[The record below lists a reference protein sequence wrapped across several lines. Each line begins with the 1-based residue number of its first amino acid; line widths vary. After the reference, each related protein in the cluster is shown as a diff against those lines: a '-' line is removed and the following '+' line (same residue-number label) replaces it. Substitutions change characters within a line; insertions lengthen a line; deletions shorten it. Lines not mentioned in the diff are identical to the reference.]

1 MFSLQHCMHIL
12 VDLSHCSLKWWI
24 NLLNLRCYFVL
35 AVGLHTVIQ
44 IRHSCFYFNHT
55 CMFLLAFHIASWS
68 DALFKNKWRCY
79 FSLAVELHIITQ
91 FEIHVLTSITLVYF
105 FVGLSHCMVILLQNS
120 QLASSIL
127 RGPSCMRR
135 WQQNLTR
142 RDLHFL
148 GMARL
153 RSPWRYTSSH
163 LYMIRMCALRKNSL
177 DTIICEQA
185 MTYVWVAH
193 LLRIC
198 GENLNAFVLCSC
210 QISLKWRKG
219 K

>member
-1 MFSLQHCMHIL
+1 MEMLLFTCRWVAYHNSIR
-12 VDLSHCSLKWWI
+12 DPCS
-24 NLLNLRCYFVL
+24 
-35 AVGLHTVIQ
+35 
-44 IRHSCFYFNHT
+44 YFNHT
-55 CMFLLAFHIASWS
+55 CI
-68 DALFKNKWRCY
+68 
-79 FSLAVELHIITQ
+79 
-91 FEIHVLTSITLVYF
+91 VL
-105 FVGLSHCMVILLQNS
+105 VGLSHCMVILLQNS
-120 QLASSIL
+120 QLANSIL